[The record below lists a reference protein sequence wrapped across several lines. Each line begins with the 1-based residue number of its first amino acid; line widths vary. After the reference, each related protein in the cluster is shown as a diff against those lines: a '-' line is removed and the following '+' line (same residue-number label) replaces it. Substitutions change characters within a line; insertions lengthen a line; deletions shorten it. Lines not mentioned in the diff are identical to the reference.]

1 METKELNKMLR
12 DRARELGLCD
22 KWYKEWD
29 KKSTRQ
35 ELIEKYIK
43 GIDFCIK
50 HDYPNL
56 DFAREYFPKN
66 QLVQN
71 GIFLDGK
78 VEGCNIKTA
87 VLLGNSNGNLKYEG
101 QKAGDVYVRHQSD
114 VVITAEGGA
123 RVFVEVYDDSKVI
136 AKTDETSKIFVYYHG
151 GEVQSDGF
159 VLVRDKRKAGN

>member
-1 METKELNKMLR
+1 METKELNKALR

-43 GIDFCIK
+43 GIDFCIQ
-50 HDYPNL
+50 HDFPNL
-56 DFAREYFPKN
+56 DFAREYFPNN

-71 GIFLDGK
+71 GIFLDDS
-78 VEGCNIKTA
+78 VDAYNLKTA
-87 VLLGNSNGNLKYEG
+87 VLLGGSKGEIRYDG
-101 QKAGDVYVRHQSD
+101 QRAGDVYVRHQSE

-123 RVFVEVYDDSKVI
+123 RVFVEVYDNCKVF
-136 AKTDETSKIFVYYHG
+136 AKADETSKIFVYYHG
-151 GEVQSDGF
+151 GDIQSEGS
-159 VLVRDKRKAGN
+159 VLVRDKRKARN